1 VRVGLVAYLA
11 HAGSDYRAAGVSMY
25 ATRLLQHLP
34 TVAPE
39 NTYTAFVGRDAPEI
53 QGMHLSVS
61 PVNTV
66 RPPIRIG
73 WEQTGLPLQAAR
85 AGLDLLHCMVNVSP
99 LLYGVPVIVTVH
111 DLSFLRF
118 PETFP
123 RAKAIYLRL
132 ATGYSARSARRVI
145 AVSDSTRRDLI
156 ELAGVQ
162 PERISV
168 VHLGVDDRFRR
179 LPDDERAAFAAT
191 VFGGRPFI
199 LYVGTLQPRKRV
211 DLLIRAYARLRTR
224 EAVPH
229 ALALIGARGWMFDE
243 LFQLVHDLGLENDV
257 RFVDYVTPEQL
268 PLWYNAADVFVYP
281 SVYEGFG
288 LPVLE
293 AMACGTPVVTS
304 ASSSLIEVV
313 GDAGVTVE
321 PESDE
326 ALAQG
331 VGKVLEDR
339 ALHAELQQRGLR
351 RAAARSW
358 ETVAR
363 DTARV
368 YDLAMSAR

>member
-25 ATRLLQHLP
+25 ATRLLEHLP
-34 TVAPE
+34 TAAPE
-39 NTYTAFVGRDAPEI
+39 YRYTAFVGRDAPEI
-53 QGMHLSVS
+53 QGMHLAVS

-85 AGLDLLHCMVNVSP
+85 ARLDLLHCMVNVIP
-99 LLYGVPVIVTVH
+99 LLHTVPVIVTVH

-132 ATGYSARSARRVI
+132 ATRYSARSARRVI

-168 VHLGVDDRFRR
+168 VHLGVDDRYRR

-191 VFGGRPFI
+191 VFEGRPFM

-224 EAVPH
+224 DAVPH